1 MGKGGLHHYAFKE
14 RRVRALGTNQ
24 GAVIDESP
32 ERRRNQKATRPRRSG
47 SEENGLLPREGAPMQ
62 RGGRT
67 DAEEV
72 LNLLQNGTDINHAL
86 VFPRIACSGS
96 RSFIF
101 LRWRTAA
108 TSQMT
113 AAKGSF
119 QKVSLVKDK

>member
-1 MGKGGLHHYAFKE
+1 VCKVRVGKGGLHHYAFKE
-14 RRVRALGTNQ
+14 RRVCALGTNQ

-86 VFPRIACSGS
+86 VFRASHVLAAAVSSFLGGEQQPLPR
-96 RSFIF
+96 
-101 LRWRTAA
+101 
-108 TSQMT
+108 
-113 AAKGSF
+113 
-119 QKVSLVKDK
+119 